1 MLILLSSPPDPNV
14 RTKDSLT
21 PLHFAARHLPRSTDF
36 NMERAGASEAKSTS
50 RQLIR
55 LLLRADGNKLGS
67 QAIQVGAK
75 DSQGVTPLHMACSRG
90 NVPAVQ
96 ELVAYMKGT
105 LQCIREVVHITIISI

>member
-1 MLILLSSPPDPNV
+1 
-14 RTKDSLT
+14 
-21 PLHFAARHLPRSTDF
+21 
-36 NMERAGASEAKSTS
+36 MERAGASEAKSTS

-67 QAIQVGAK
+67 QAIHVGAK

-96 ELVAYMKGT
+96 ELVAYMEGIVQLLT
-105 LQCIREVVHITIISI
+105 CSAEQNDAGLPDIAYY